1 MVPEWT
7 EAGTLVGSV
16 IYNLKLLHMQIS
28 KKVEDILKSQ
38 ENQSSLISDEPD
50 VGN

>member
-16 IYNLKLLHMQIS
+16 IYNLKLPHMRTT
-28 KKVEDILKSQ
+28 KKVEDILKRQ